1 MKEKISKIDKNFYT
15 DIFIKTSFQNE
26 FEAGGVIPLIAKNQV
41 STISN
46 KNKKF
51 YSLAH
56 SSHTTLFK
64 PELKNSYLKIY
75 L

>member
-26 FEAGGVIPLIAKNQV
+26 FEAGGVIPPIAKNQV

-46 KNKKF
+46 RVAGG
-51 YSLAH
+51 L
-56 SSHTTLFK
+56 
-64 PELKNSYLKIY
+64 
-75 L
+75 

>member
-26 FEAGGVIPLIAKNQV
+26 FEAGGVIPPIAKNQV

-46 KNKKF
+46 KNKTF
-51 YSLAH
+51 YSLGKVRI
-56 SSHTTLFK
+56 SRSFLPKLTR
-64 PELKNSYLKIY
+64 
-75 L
+75 